1 MSDDFDIAKHVGIL
15 RSNLSEAELGLI
27 YFKSLTRDG
36 MALKAECERIS
47 IFKDLRSTSLI
58 REESITQFKRWAFEG
73 NDNLISLYTK
83 ITSEGR
89 QEEAPYIEDNLKS

>member
-1 MSDDFDIAKHVGIL
+1 
-15 RSNLSEAELGLI
+15 
-27 YFKSLTRDG
+27 